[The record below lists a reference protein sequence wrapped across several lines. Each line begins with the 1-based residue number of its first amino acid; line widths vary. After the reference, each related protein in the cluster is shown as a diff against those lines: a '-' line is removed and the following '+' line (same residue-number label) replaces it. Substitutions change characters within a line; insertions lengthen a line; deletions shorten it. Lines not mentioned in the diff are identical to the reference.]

1 MNKSIVEFYGIA
13 ANCDIAKEEA
23 AEFIHA
29 ISKWERATLPVHFE
43 TDTMSDEAKENL
55 IQAADRQDAMNI
67 LVYRLKFNK
76 SAIRQEI
83 KDADERPKRLYG
95 RRYEMGNIIR
105 FMLTRHGETDEREK
119 F

>member
-1 MNKSIVEFYGIA
+1 MNKNIVEFYGTS
-13 ANCDIAKEEA
+13 ANCGIEKEL

-43 TDTMSDEAKENL
+43 TGTMSDEAKENL

-67 LVYRLKFNK
+67 LVYGLKFNK
-76 SAIRQEI
+76 SAIRQGI
-83 KDADERPKRLYG
+83 KGADERTKRIYG

-105 FMLTRHGETDEREK
+105 FMLTRHGGANERKK